1 MCHPQ
6 LVRPFRLRAS
16 VLAAVLA
23 AAGVAVG
30 LLTAAPPAAAQR
42 DDPSALSALS
52 LLPVA
57 VVLAAPALLLSG
69 GVSLTV
75 VAVQA
80 SATGTVWVLERSAD
94 GARMTLALACG
105 AGVAGLIA
113 GTTAGSMAVG
123 SALVVTALSTGWLI
137 STASEAV
144 AFVPNEAGA
153 ALRYN
158 ERVSR

>member
-1 MCHPQ
+1 MCHPRF
-6 LVRPFRLRAS
+6 VRSLRRWAS
-16 VLAAVLA
+16 ASAGVPTAVLT
-23 AAGVAVG
+23 VVG
-30 LLTAAPPAAAQR
+30 LLVTAPPVAAHR
-42 DDPSALSALS
+42 DNPSALSALS

-57 VVLAAPALLLSG
+57 VVLTAPALLLSG
-69 GVSLTV
+69 GLTLTV

-80 SATGTVWVLERSAD
+80 SATGTEWVLERSGG
-94 GARMTLALACG
+94 GARMTLALSGG
-105 AGVAGLIA
+105 AVV
-113 GTTAGSMAVG
+113 AGSMAVG

-144 AFVPNEAGA
+144 AFIPNELGA

>member
-1 MCHPQ
+1 MCHPHP
-6 LVRPFRLRAS
+6 VRSFHRRACALAGM
-16 VLAAVLA
+16 LAAIMLLA
-23 AAGVAVG
+23 AAPPVA
-30 LLTAAPPAAAQR
+30 AHR

-69 GVSLTV
+69 GAALTV

-94 GARMTLALACG
+94 GARMTLALAGG
-105 AGVAGLIA
+105 AMLAGSM
-113 GTTAGSMAVG
+113 AGSMAVG

-137 STASEAV
+137 STATEAV
-144 AFVPNEAGA
+144 AFIPNEVGA
-153 ALRYN
+153 TLRYN